1 MTYLPV
7 LLGQAH
13 HIGCYGP
20 CFGAGFPQRSVG
32 QRSDALGGVTGVAR
46 RCEIGRIIAVTGND
60 VIDGIGLAAAI
71 ETAIRVAEQDRAS
84 HMLRDPSANPIFGN

>member
-1 MTYLPV
+1 M
-7 LLGQAH
+7 
-13 HIGCYGP
+13 
-20 CFGAGFPQRSVG
+20 
-32 QRSDALGGVTGVAR
+32 AR
-46 RCEIGRIIAVTGND
+46 RREIGRIIAVTGND